1 MKVKRGV
8 VMFSRTENLQTFTRS
23 YPVVSLFILIQVAL
37 FVIEQLNQ
45 LLGFGFS
52 PLSYGSAINLF
63 IANGEWW
70 RVVTATFLHYD
81 FWHIAFNTFAL
92 IIFAPALERMIG
104 HVKFAIFYL
113 LVGTL
118 ANVLT
123 YVTLSDNLFYGQAGA
138 SGAILGLLGFYVYLG
153 RFRRTIISVEDAR
166 LVYIFSAITAVFTL
180 IGSNVSV
187 FGHLY
192 GFLLGFLAG
201 FIFGKSAVPFTRPFN
216 TGQRATFGGHVVH
229 STGSGQTGRIVFY
242 VIVAFAVFGL
252 LARFI

>member
-1 MKVKRGV
+1 
-8 VMFSRTENLQTFTRS
+8 MFSRTENLQTFTRS

-37 FVIEQLNQ
+37 FVIEQLNAFFN
-45 LLGFGFS
+45 FGFS
-52 PLSYGSAINLF
+52 PLNYGAAINLF
-63 IANGEWW
+63 IGNGEWW

-104 HVKFAIFYL
+104 HAKFASFYL

-123 YVTLSDNLFYGQAGA
+123 YFTKINEPFYGQAGA

-153 RFRRTIISVEDAR
+153 RFKRTVISADDAR
-166 LVYIFSAITAVFTL
+166 LVYIFSAITAIFTL
-180 IGSNVSV
+180 LGSNVSV

-192 GFLLGFLAG
+192 GFVLGFLAG
-201 FIFGKSAVPFTRPFN
+201 FIFGKGTVPFTRPFN
-216 TGQRATFGGHVVH
+216 TGRRPASGGRIIHT
-229 STGSGQTGRIVFY
+229 SGSGQLGRIIFY